1 MDYSYYAFQLEAE
14 RRSLLVFAYRQDI
27 IESAKIN
34 PTTIIV
40 GEKGSEKQLKLPN
53 TYQNPTIFY
62 SFISDR

>member
-40 GEKGSEKQLKLPN
+40 GEKGSEKPIQITQHLLESD
-53 TYQNPTIFY
+53 YFL
-62 SFISDR
+62 FIYF